1 MHVRVCRDCGE
12 EYRPEI
18 ASCADCGGTLEDRYE
33 PELDEAVTSPP
44 PARQTAPP
52 EVPDRRGYCPIYST
66 DQAPA
71 LVPLADRLRERGIAF
86 QLAEKAGGT
95 RRVAARYY
103 LLIPV
108 QVAAEAWRELAP
120 LLGEGEGASA
130 PGNQAELADGAEPS
144 CPACG
149 AELPGTPLECPGCGI
164 ALGEPEEAQAN
175 GPATPCARCGL
186 LLRPGQTECPLCG
199 PA

>member
-18 ASCADCGGTLEDRYE
+18 VSCTDCGGTLEDRYE
-33 PELDEAVTSPP
+33 PELGEALTP
-44 PARQTAPP
+44 PAPRPSAPP
-52 EVPDRRGYCPIYST
+52 EVPDRRGYCPIFST
-66 DQAPA
+66 DLAPA
-71 LVPLADRLRERGIAF
+71 LVPLAERLRERGMAF
-86 QLAEKAGGT
+86 QLAEKAGST
-95 RRVAARYY
+95 RRGAARYY
-103 LLIPV
+103 LLVPGPI
-108 QVAAEAWRELAP
+108 AAEAWRELAP

-130 PGNQAELADGAEPS
+130 PESGEEFADGAGQS

-175 GPATPCARCGL
+175 GTAAPCARCGL
-186 LLRPGQTECPLCG
+186 LLRPGQAECPLCG